1 MIDKIVHSLLLRLP
15 PETAHNIGKW
25 AIRNKINAPERYSTK
40 ELKTTLFGV
49 ELDNPLGIAAGF
61 DKNVEVADEIIDY
74 GFGFIELGSITYLG
88 GRGNPEPRL
97 FRLRDEKSLLNRMG
111 LNGDPAE
118 IVFNRLKKVSHPYFG
133 INIAKTHNPEIIGD
147 KAIEDMVSSYDLLK
161 YFGIYT
167 VLNISCPNTKE
178 GKTFEDPRSL
188 DELLSAVLSRG
199 KGKPLLIKMSPTLT
213 REQLEAIIKVADNRV
228 DGYVCGNT
236 RGINHPK
243 YGKGGLSGQSIRE
256 LALNLIYSTR
266 QITKKPIIGVGGIA
280 SGKDMFA
287 SYLHGAN
294 VYQAYTG
301 FIYQGL
307 DFAQKA
313 NVDFARIKRAHEE
326 MSFNRKGHNG
336 VFNLIE

>member
-1 MIDKIVHSLLLRLP
+1 MIDRIVHSLLLRLP
-15 PETAHNIGKW
+15 PERAHNIGKW
-25 AIRNKINAPERYSTK
+25 AIRNKINAPGRYTNS
-40 ELKTTLFGV
+40 ELKTKLFGV

-61 DKNVEVADEIIDY
+61 DKNVEVANEIIDY

-118 IVFNRLKKVSHPYFG
+118 ENAGRIKKIKHPYFG
-133 INIAKTHNPEIIGD
+133 INIAKTHSTDIMGD
-147 KAIEDMVSSYDLLK
+147 KAIEDVVSSYELLK
-161 YFGIYT
+161 EFGMYT

-178 GKTFEDPRSL
+178 GKTFEDSRSL

-199 KGKPLLIKMSPTLT
+199 KGKPLLIKMSPTL
-213 REQLEAIIKVADNRV
+213 EMKQLEEIIKVADDRV

-236 RGINHPK
+236 KGINHPL
-243 YGKGGLSGQSIRE
+243 YGKGGLSVRSIRE

-266 QITKKPIIGVGGIA
+266 QLTKKLIIGVGGIA
-280 SGKDMFA
+280 SGKDMFEA
-287 SYLHGAN
+287 YLCGAN
-294 VYQAYTG
+294 IHQAYTG

-313 NVDFARIKRAHEE
+313 NADFAGIKRAHEE
-326 MSFNRKGHNG
+326 MSFGKK
-336 VFNLIE
+336 